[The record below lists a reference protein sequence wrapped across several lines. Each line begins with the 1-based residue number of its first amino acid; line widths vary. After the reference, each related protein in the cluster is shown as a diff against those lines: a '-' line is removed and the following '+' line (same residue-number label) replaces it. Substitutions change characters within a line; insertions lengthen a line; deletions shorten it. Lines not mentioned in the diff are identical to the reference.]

1 MWYHQ
6 KMILYIYFIHIQ
18 QTRDAMLLQPQVI
31 FFNEVND
38 RDYGPCNGFSTY
50 MIVLETLFNVKE

>member
-1 MWYHQ
+1 
-6 KMILYIYFIHIQ
+6 MILYIYFIHIQ